1 MHEVAFNTV
10 ENWSKIRHPSI
21 VSVREAFTTRAFN
34 DHCASLYS
42 IIQLGHACSLL
53 LNMNNDFTALV
64 FAHDYHPNAQTLA
77 SVHFAPKPPPSAR
90 GGGRSHHNQNH
101 NHNHNHNHSHSS
113 GNQQQH
119 LDEQVIWSYISQI
132 ATGLKEVHS
141 NNLAVRTLDA
151 SKILVSGKNRS
162 VSFLSFPF
170 PIAYFLSPLFSV
182 SFRSV
187 LDPPICLRMRSQDPD
202 KLLWDPG
209 RCLIRPAAKR

>member
-1 MHEVAFNTV
+1 M
-10 ENWSKIRHPSI
+10 
-21 VSVREAFTTRAFN
+21 N
-34 DHCASLYS
+34 DDFFFCC
-42 IIQLGHACSLL
+42 CS
-53 LNMNNDFTALV
+53 TALV

-90 GGGRSHHNQNH
+90 GGGRSHQNH
-101 NHNHNHNHSHSS
+101 NHNQNHGHNHNHSHSHSS

-162 VSFLSFPF
+162 VSSLSF
-170 PIAYFLSPLFSV
+170 ILFFF

-187 LDPPICLRMRSQDPD
+187 FLDPLIYLRMRSQDPD
-202 KLLWDPG
+202 KLLWNPG
-209 RCLIRPAAKR
+209 RCLIRSAAKR